1 MSQFATYP
9 SLKDRVVF
17 ISGGA
22 TGIGETLVEHFCAQG
37 AKVAFVD
44 IKAAEGEALADRI
57 AAAGDPRPL
66 FIDCDLKDIPALQ
79 AAIRRVGA
87 ELGPIGA
94 LVNNAANDQ
103 RHRLEDVTVELWD
116 DRMAVNLRH
125 YFFAAQ
131 AVAEQ
136 MKANGGGSIVN
147 IGSFSWKRGEGEM
160 PGYVTAKAAIHGLT
174 RTLARDLGGHR
185 IRVNTMIPGWVM
197 TQRQV
202 DLWVDAEGEA
212 KIARNQCLKDKVLPA
227 DVARMVLFLAAD
239 DSRMCCSQEYLVEG
253 GWV

>member
-22 TGIGETLVEHFCAQG
+22 TRNGETQVEHFCAQG

-57 AAAGDPRPL
+57 AAAGDPKPL

-94 LVNNAANDQ
+94 LVNNAAIPEPTAWGLTILGVLF
-103 RHRLEDVTVELWD
+103 R
-116 DRMAVNLRH
+116 
-125 YFFAAQ
+125 
-131 AVAEQ
+131 
-136 MKANGGGSIVN
+136 
-147 IGSFSWKRGEGEM
+147 IGRSRR
-160 PGYVTAKAAIHGLT
+160 AAIRG
-174 RTLARDLGGHR
+174 
-185 IRVNTMIPGWVM
+185 
-197 TQRQV
+197 
-202 DLWVDAEGEA
+202 
-212 KIARNQCLKDKVLPA
+212 
-227 DVARMVLFLAAD
+227 
-239 DSRMCCSQEYLVEG
+239 
-253 GWV
+253 